1 MFASKKGLDENKAD
15 EKFFEARG
23 STNSQVANILD
34 INSSNQAPQVKH
46 EAKVNLSEAA
56 WGGEDDEIDID
67 DEIMR
72 DANANIDADLG
83 EESDIFVPPQPG
95 ADPLLNVLR

>member
-1 MFASKKGLDENKAD
+1 M
-15 EKFFEARG
+15 
-23 STNSQVANILD
+23 
-34 INSSNQAPQVKH
+34 
-46 EAKVNLSEAA
+46 SEAA

-72 DANANIDADLG
+72 DANANIDIDIG
-83 EESDIFVPPQPG
+83 KDSDIFVPPQPG